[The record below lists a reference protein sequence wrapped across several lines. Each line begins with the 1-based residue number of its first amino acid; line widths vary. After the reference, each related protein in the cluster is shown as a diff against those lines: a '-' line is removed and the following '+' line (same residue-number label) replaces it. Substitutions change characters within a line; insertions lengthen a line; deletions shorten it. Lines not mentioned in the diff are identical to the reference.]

1 MLFKISNDKVDKESE
16 LAASHAVGDSQLTVI
31 PNVVPTTKSPSSQLT
46 KSMLPVHPNWTP
58 YWMAMAV
65 VVVVLVSMTLS
76 FIYYSVAYFQTDCP
90 INEGLVAEGRCYHKH
105 RWGQCLNQSHCCD
118 GEYVIARGICGG
130 QGLCCLGNAD
140 KCKGKQRVNSKRGTD
155 VWSYRSL
162 TTISSLIICRNVSE
176 PVVEQAIVYTVSALE
191 DKEYYHEMSE
201 KVSRELTKATGQQW
215 YAVVGSGSSYD
226 MYLKPFTAYIIV
238 TIRDL
243 ELVLFSTNVSSMYPL
258 GMDPDD
264 LDYYGPGAA
273 DYPDV
278 DFNRGDVVREMQHV
292 LDSGV
297 TESNE

>member
-1 MLFKISNDKVDKESE
+1 M
-16 LAASHAVGDSQLTVI
+16 
-31 PNVVPTTKSPSSQLT
+31 
-46 KSMLPVHPNWTP
+46 
-58 YWMAMAV
+58 
-65 VVVVLVSMTLS
+65 
-76 FIYYSVAYFQTDCP
+76 
-90 INEGLVAEGRCYHKH
+90 
-105 RWGQCLNQSHCCD
+105 
-118 GEYVIARGICGG
+118 
-130 QGLCCLGNAD
+130 
-140 KCKGKQRVNSKRGTD
+140 
-155 VWSYRSL
+155 
-162 TTISSLIICRNVSE
+162 
-176 PVVEQAIVYTVSALE
+176 EQAIVYTVSALE

-264 LDYYGPGAA
+264 MDYSGSGAA

-292 LDSGV
+292 LDSG
-297 TESNE
+297 